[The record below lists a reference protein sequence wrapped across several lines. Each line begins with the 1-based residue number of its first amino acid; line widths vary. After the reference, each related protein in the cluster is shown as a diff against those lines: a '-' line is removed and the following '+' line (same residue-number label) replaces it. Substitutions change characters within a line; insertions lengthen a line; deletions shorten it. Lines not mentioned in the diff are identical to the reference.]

1 VKVYQELV
9 ADYVGYHDL
18 EAELLELRRKLEEI
32 AKLRG
37 VRGKANCQKESRAE
51 SLKYDVKSFF
61 EQVSVSRFQV
71 SSGAGGLV

>member
-32 AKLRG
+32 AKLQGSVERRTVKKKVG
-37 VRGKANCQKESRAE
+37 LRA
-51 SLKYDVKSFF
+51 
-61 EQVSVSRFQV
+61 
-71 SSGAGGLV
+71 